1 MLPLLTAQQMRLC
14 DQYTIQELHIPSR
27 TLMERAAHS
36 AIDVMK
42 TELTLLPTTRII
54 ALCGSG
60 NNGGDGFAMARF
72 LFDEGYDVTVC
83 YGGSWSDTEP
93 DTARMSVECA
103 VQYDLWQLGG
113 GKTLATLPKLKPHS
127 TIVIDAL
134 FGIGLDRPVV
144 GHAAEWIDAVNAAAR
159 QGELS
164 VLSVDIPSGICA
176 NTGRVL
182 GSAIRADVTATMAYP
197 KTGLLLY
204 PGAAHAGR
212 VKVCDIGITTQTLDN
227 TVHTWLVTPTDLA
240 PILDRPAYANKGT
253 FGRVLVIGGFPGM
266 CGAAYLA
273 AKSAYRTG
281 CGLVEI
287 MSAEQ
292 NRIPLQTLL
301 PEAVFTPFDP
311 SSIPSDNE
319 ISAILAR
326 ADAVVLGCGLGQ
338 SDAARALTMQVI
350 RLCQAPLV
358 LDADALNLVAVHEP
372 LQGLLRARTAPT
384 VLTPHLG
391 EAARLSG
398 LDVPRI
404 ASDLITTAS
413 DLAQNYH
420 ATCVLKDARTVIS
433 DGTMQYIQTQ
443 GNSGMATGG
452 SGDCLGG
459 IIASL
464 LAQHRVNSTLSS
476 TMLASLGVLLHAM
489 AGDAAAKALGEH
501 ALMAGDIAD
510 AVGEVLK
517 TASQSKQP

>member
-1 MLPLLTAQQMRLC
+1 MLPLLTARQMQLC

-27 TLMERAAHS
+27 TLMERAARS

-42 TELTLLPTTRII
+42 TELALLPTTRII

-83 YGGSWSDTEP
+83 YGGSWSDAKP
-93 DTARMSVECA
+93 DTTRMSDECA

-113 GKTLATLPKLKPHS
+113 GKTLDTLPQIKPN

-134 FGIGLDRPVV
+134 FGIGLDRPIV
-144 GHAAEWIDAVNAAAR
+144 GRMAEWIEAVNAAAR

-164 VLSVDIPSGICA
+164 VLSVDIPSGIEA
-176 NTGRVL
+176 DTGCVL
-182 GSAIRADVTATMAYP
+182 GTAIRADVTATMACP

-212 VKVCDIGITTQTLDN
+212 VKVCDIGITTQALAN
-227 TVHTWLVTPTDLA
+227 TVHTWLVAPPDLA

-273 AKSAYRTG
+273 AKSAYRAG

-287 MSAEQ
+287 MSADQ

-311 SSIPSDNE
+311 SSMPSDAE

-326 ADAVVLGCGLGQ
+326 ANAVVLGCGLGQ
-338 SDAARALTMQVI
+338 SDAARTLTMQVI
-350 RLCQAPLV
+350 RLCQTPLV
-358 LDADALNLVAVHEP
+358 IDADALNLIASHKP
-372 LQGLLRARTAPT
+372 LQDLLKARNAPT

-391 EAARLSG
+391 EASRLSG

-404 ASDLITTAS
+404 ASNLIATAN

-420 ATCVLKDARTVIS
+420 ATCVLKDARTIVS
-433 DGTMQYIQTQ
+433 DGTTQYIQSH

-464 LAQHRVNSTLSS
+464 LAQHRANATLSPAL
-476 TMLASLGVLLHAM
+476 LASLGVLLHAM
-489 AGDAAAKALGEH
+489 AGDTAAKRLGEH
-501 ALMAGDIAD
+501 ALMASDIAD
-510 AVGEVLK
+510 AVGEVMK
-517 TASQSKQP
+517 TERQQHCR